1 MNIQIIAD
9 SCCDTTPKL
18 RAQMGLISVPLKI
31 TIDGEKQYV
40 DNESIDIKELLA
52 DIKAT
57 RRPVVTSAPAPEEY
71 AWHMRNA
78 DACVV
83 VTLSSKLSG
92 SYNSAMAARQM
103 VLDEYPDKKIAVFDS
118 KSASAGELR
127 IVLYLH
133 KLIRGGSTF
142 EELCRITPLF
152 IDKVRTLFVLEDLTT
167 LIKNGRIPKM
177 QGMLAT
183 ALMFRPIMGENGQGE
198 IEQVERVRGTNKA
211 LDRLVQLVAERTADI
226 AEGSLLLTLSVCNNL
241 ERAAR
246 LRKALLENCA
256 AIGKI
261 IMVPTSGLSTTY
273 TNDGGV
279 VLAYG

>member
-9 SCCDTTPKL
+9 SCCDTTPAL
-18 RAQMGLISVPLKI
+18 RATTGVISVPLKI
-31 TIDGEKQYV
+31 TIDGDKQYV
-40 DNESIDIKELLA
+40 DNESINIKQLLA

-78 DACVV
+78 DATVV

-92 SYNSAMAARQM
+92 SYNSAVAAQQM

-127 IVLYLH
+127 IVLRLH
-133 KLIRGGSTF
+133 KMIQAGATF
-142 EELCRITPLF
+142 EEICSQMPSF
-152 IDKVRTLFVLEDLTT
+152 IDGMRTFFVLEDLTT

-177 QGMLAT
+177 KGMLAT

-198 IEQVERVRGTNKA
+198 IEQVERVRGTAKA
-211 LDRLVQLVAERTADI
+211 LERLVQLVAQRTAD
-226 AEGSLLLTLSVCNNL
+226 APVGSLLMTLSSCNNL
-241 ERAAR
+241 ERGAR
-246 LRKALLENCA
+246 LRKTFLESCPALRKVILA
-256 AIGKI
+256 
-261 IMVPTSGLSTTY
+261 PTSGLSTSY
-273 TNDGGV
+273 ANDGGIV
-279 VLAYG
+279 VAYA